1 MSDAKKNSVEKK
13 DEVYKITTDTGNVMY
28 RKYSKLA
35 GEIMKRLK
43 ARKGWKVE
51 KS

>member
-1 MSDAKKNSVEKK
+1 MTDTKKDSAEKK

-28 RKYSKLA
+28 RKYSALVGPK
-35 GEIMKRLK
+35 MKRLK

-51 KS
+51 KA